1 MTTNEGS
8 GRRTVLV
15 TGGTGGI
22 GRAVAMRLAAGG
34 DRVLITGR
42 DRGRAAAVLDELRR
56 VGPDADHRFLPA
68 DLTLVAET
76 AGLAESVAEAT
87 DRLDAI
93 VCCAGLFATVTD
105 YTSEG
110 LERTFMLNY
119 LSRYLLVRRLLPLLR
134 AAPSPRVVLVANA
147 GMYPDTIDLDDL
159 QHRRGRPGMAVAGR
173 TQFAN
178 DLLAVEL
185 AERYGPD
192 GVQVTCVYPGNV
204 RTEVFANARGP
215 GPVVR
220 AVAVTLNRL
229 IGSSP
234 ESAAYTPAFLASA
247 PEAGDLGG
255 RFYGPRLREI
265 RIPDRVRRPDRRA
278 GLWAASEALVRG
290 YLPTDPS
297 IGGDV
302 RLLAERSPE

>member
-1 MTTNEGS
+1 MATNEGS
-8 GRRTVLV
+8 GRRTALV

-42 DRGRAAAVLDELRR
+42 DRGRAAAVLDELHRI
-56 VGPDADHRFLPA
+56 GPEADHRFLPA
-68 DLTLVAET
+68 DLALLRDT
-76 AGLAESVAEAT
+76 AGLAEAIGEAT

-93 VCCAGLFATVTD
+93 VCCAGLFSTVTD

-110 LERTFMLNY
+110 LERTFVLNY

-134 AAPSPRVVLVANA
+134 AGPSPRVVLVANA
-147 GMYPDTIDLDDL
+147 GIYPDTIDLDDL

-178 DLLAVEL
+178 DLLAVKL
-185 AERYGPD
+185 AERYGGD

-204 RTEVFANARGP
+204 RTEVFANAVGLRP
-215 GPVVR
+215 VTRAVVR
-220 AVAVTLNRL
+220 TLNRL
-229 IGSSP
+229 VGAAP
-234 ESAAYTPAFLASA
+234 EQAAYTPAFLASA

-265 RIPDRVRRPDRRA
+265 SIPGRVRRPDRRA
-278 GLWAASEALVRG
+278 ELWAASEALVRG
-290 YLPTDPS
+290 YLPTES
-297 IGGDV
+297 IGGDA
-302 RLLAERSPE
+302 RLLSERSPE